1 MHLKQAAMRLNELRK
16 SFQSG
21 RKSIGKMVSFGSG
34 INWKQNHIKTEHL
47 GRMKWLMID
56 VLFFAELHEA
66 VGENKLSFDVENI
79 TVNELKSTWLEKYHA
94 ESLDKAMI
102 AVNEEYVGEETV
114 LQRGDVVAFI
124 PPVSGG

>member
-1 MHLKQAAMRLNELRK
+1 M
-16 SFQSG
+16 
-21 RKSIGKMVSFGSG
+21 
-34 INWKQNHIKTEHL
+34 IN
-47 GRMKWLMID
+47 
-56 VLFFAELHEA
+56 VLFFAELQEA

-79 TVNELKSTWLEKYHA
+79 TVHELKSTWLEKYQV
-94 ESLDKAMI
+94 ENLDKAMI

>member
-1 MHLKQAAMRLNELRK
+1 
-16 SFQSG
+16 
-21 RKSIGKMVSFGSG
+21 
-34 INWKQNHIKTEHL
+34 
-47 GRMKWLMID
+47 MID
-56 VLFFAELHEA
+56 VLFFAELQEA